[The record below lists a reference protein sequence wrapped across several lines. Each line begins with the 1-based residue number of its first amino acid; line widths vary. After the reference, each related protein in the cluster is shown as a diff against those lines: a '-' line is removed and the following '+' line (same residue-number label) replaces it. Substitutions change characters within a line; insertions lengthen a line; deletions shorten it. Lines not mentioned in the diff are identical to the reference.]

1 MFNPRKLTATLNPS
15 HTSKVTALQL
25 LGLASLCNQE
35 PRTWEKL
42 SVSGF
47 WLLWRQECRWEAR
60 LKMAHLNPSQ
70 TIHITWE
77 RQRLLGAVPS
87 WGSESA
93 KGTNLQL
100 ALVVAGAQRPLT
112 IGGLRSLV
120 IFQS

>member
-1 MFNPRKLTATLNPS
+1 
-15 HTSKVTALQL
+15 
-25 LGLASLCNQE
+25 
-35 PRTWEKL
+35 
-42 SVSGF
+42 
-47 WLLWRQECRWEAR
+47 
-60 LKMAHLNPSQ
+60 MAHLNPSQ

-112 IGGLRSLV
+112 IGGLRNLV